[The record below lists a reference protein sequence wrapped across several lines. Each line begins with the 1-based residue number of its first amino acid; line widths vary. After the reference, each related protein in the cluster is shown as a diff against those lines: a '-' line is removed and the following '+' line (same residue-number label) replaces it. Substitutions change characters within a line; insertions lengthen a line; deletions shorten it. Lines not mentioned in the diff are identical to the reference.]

1 MPQATEYLDLPDGV
15 LAFGS
20 SPAVRDLWFAL
31 IGHKGWVNVQFADGA
46 ALEDPGGIIEG
57 TGRRVR
63 HVKIRSVA
71 DAERPALRALIEQQV
86 RLRS

>member
-1 MPQATEYLDLPDGV
+1 
-15 LAFGS
+15 
-20 SPAVRDLWFAL
+20 
-31 IGHKGWVNVQFADGA
+31 VQFADGA
-46 ALEDPGGIIEG
+46 ALEDPDGIIEG

-63 HVKIRSVA
+63 RVKVRSVA